1 MHLAIENGAIQMT
14 ISPTTLRRAITL
26 PLSVLY
32 GLSNAISAGEVLIKR
47 LLVDSR
53 KDR

>member
-14 ISPTTLRRAITL
+14 ISPTLRRAITL
-26 PLSVLY
+26 PHSVLY
-32 GLSNAISAGEVLIKR
+32 GLGNAIRAGEVLNKR